1 MFRDRDE
8 SLQRLQEQ
16 LLEEEEQETAEE
28 EYLEDEDMDSL
39 LEGNE
44 QGQGPEVYL
53 NDSNGY
59 GRKLRN
65 YATGYK
71 AYNSDKTD
79 EDLEDFSRRVME
91 PPAKTGGGRIAAVFI
106 LLTVAVLALLWLLA
120 RREGLL

>member
-8 SLQRLQEQ
+8 ELERLQAQ

-28 EYLEDEDMDSL
+28 EYLDEDAVERMLDGEAPGES
-39 LEGNE
+39 
-44 QGQGPEVYL
+44 PRVYL
-53 NDSNGY
+53 NNSNGY
-59 GRKLRN
+59 GKKLRN

-91 PPAKTGGGRIAAVFI
+91 PPAKTGGWRIAAVFL
-106 LLTVAVLALLWLLA
+106 LLTAVVLALLWLLA